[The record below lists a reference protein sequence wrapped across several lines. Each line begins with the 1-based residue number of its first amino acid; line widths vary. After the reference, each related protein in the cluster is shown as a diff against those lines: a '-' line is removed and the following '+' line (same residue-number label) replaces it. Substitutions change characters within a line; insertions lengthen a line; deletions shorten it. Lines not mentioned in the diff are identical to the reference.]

1 MLKHSLLQHTEYQE
15 VTKASKRQVKTGL
28 KMRFDHS
35 LRIFIM
41 TYRQKEKAR
50 LTYDAGR
57 AFDV

>member
-1 MLKHSLLQHTEYQE
+1 LQRIEYQA
-15 VTKASKRQVKTGL
+15 VTKASKRQAKTGL
-28 KMRFDHS
+28 KRRSDHY

-57 AFDV
+57 AVDV

>member
-1 MLKHSLLQHTEYQE
+1 MQHIEYQAF
-15 VTKASKRQVKTGL
+15 TKADKRQVKTGL
-28 KMRFDHS
+28 KMRFDHY

-57 AFDV
+57 AVDV

>member
-1 MLKHSLLQHTEYQE
+1 MAFLQHVEYQA
-15 VTKASKRQVKTGL
+15 VTKADKRQVKTGL
-28 KMRFDHS
+28 KRRFDHY

-57 AFDV
+57 AVDV

>member
-1 MLKHSLLQHTEYQE
+1 MQHTEYQE
-15 VTKASKRQVKTGL
+15 VTKASKRQAKTGL
-28 KMRFDHS
+28 KIRFDHY

-57 AFDV
+57 AVDV